1 MRSSVVGWCKR
12 CDFKEDIFVFKHV
25 EDSYQCPNC
34 GSYRVKILYYPD
46 READYSE
53 FDEDDS
59 Y

>member
-1 MRSSVVGWCKR
+1 MGWCKR

-25 EDSYQCPNC
+25 EDSYQCPKC
-34 GSYRVKILYYPD
+34 GSYKVKILFYPD
-46 READYSE
+46 READYAE